1 MALTVTYCGVCG
13 MPPDLCSFGPAYES
27 CKPWLRANRPELI
40 VDSAAPS
47 AAAIGE
53 SATVGGG
60 VGGGVSA
67 DGDDALAAP
76 LAALALDGAGAAGGG
91 TADAADSSAAPA
103 DEPKKKAKAPAAP
116 RVTIEVAERAR
127 KKHVTTI
134 TGLEAYCP
142 KLKDASSVRLLV
154 SPHESRVLRICV
166 WPTYAQ

>member
-13 MPPDLCSFGPAYES
+13 MPPDLCSYGPAYES

-40 VDSAAPS
+40 ADSAAPS
-47 AAAIGE
+47 AATGG
-53 SATVGGG
+53 SAAAGGG
-60 VGGGVSA
+60 AAGGGVSA

-76 LAALALDGAGAAGGG
+76 LAALALDGASAAGGG
-91 TADAADSSAAPA
+91 SAADADAAAA

-142 KLKDASSVRLLV
+142 KLKDASSVR
-154 SPHESRVLRICV
+154 
-166 WPTYAQ
+166 